1 MVRLWWDL
9 GTIKIWQSL
18 FLGADWKADGLPF
31 IFKRTLPCHHFCLL
45 VLVQSLKWHLPITLK
60 RNFYLNYRKW
70 KQELG
75 QDVLTNHTA
84 GVLDALTVFLP
95 MKSRICGK
103 HKMSSARQQQAQLV
117 QVGISEH
124 FQLQTSRN
132 TIWDLT
138 AAQLWQID
146 WAGQRNLTVA
156 EFQPIRTAEWVTC
169 GLAQDICYLSLFD
182 LINIITLITI
192 RIAGWVIGA
201 PTQDI
206 C

>member
-1 MVRLWWDL
+1 MGPESDHCLPSGPLCLW
-9 GTIKIWQSL
+9 Q
-18 FLGADWKADGLPF
+18 
-31 IFKRTLPCHHFCLL
+31 C
-45 VLVQSLKWHLPITLK
+45 
-60 RNFYLNYRKW
+60 FYLNYHKW
-70 KQELG
+70 KQELC
-75 QDVLTNHTA
+75 QDVLTNHITV
-84 GVLDALTVFLP
+84 VLDALTVFLP
-95 MKSRICGK
+95 MQCRICGK
-103 HKMSSARQQQAQLV
+103 HKMSSVRQQQAQLV
-117 QVGISEH
+117 QVRISEH

-132 TIWDLT
+132 IRWGLT

-156 EFQPIRTAEWVTC
+156 EFQPIRTAVWVTC

-192 RIAGWVIGA
+192 RIAEWVTCA